1 LVRILMRE
9 GRDLGVVAYG
19 TEALGVLRIEKGH
32 PAGNELSGQ
41 TTATDLG
48 FGRLMSRKKHYI
60 GRVLAGRPA
69 LTDSLRPSLLGLRP
83 VARSERLRAG
93 AHVLPLSREN
103 RADNDLGY
111 VTSVAFSP
119 TMGSW
124 IGLGLVSGGQGRI
137 GQYLRAY
144 EPIQNGDVENRDLQ
158 PGLCGSRRSARSWLR
173 RLFREE
179 PSSCACAI
187 SRR

>member
-1 LVRILMRE
+1 MRE

-48 FGRLMSRKKHYI
+48 FGRMMSQKKEYI
-60 GRVLAGRPA
+60 GRALAGRPA
-69 LTDSLRPSLLGLRP
+69 LTDPLRPSLVGLRP

-93 AHVLPLSREN
+93 AHFLPLSSEN

-119 TMGSW
+119 MMGSW
-124 IGLGLVSGGQGRI
+124 IGLGLVSGGPGRI
-137 GQYLRAY
+137 GERLRAY
-144 EPIQNGDVENRDLQ
+144 DPVRNGDIEIEICSPVFVDPEGVRVR
-158 PGLCGSRRSARSWLR
+158 G
-173 RLFREE
+173 
-179 PSSCACAI
+179 
-187 SRR
+187 